1 MYCLKVADAELQCF
15 EIEMDVAI
23 ELGELGVVWWAR
35 QKVDAIQR
43 VRRWDLAMADFE
55 QDLYVTA
62 RLLVARFGNAQ
73 AQVLEI
79 VSPQA

>member
-1 MYCLKVADAELQCF
+1 
-15 EIEMDVAI
+15 MDVAI